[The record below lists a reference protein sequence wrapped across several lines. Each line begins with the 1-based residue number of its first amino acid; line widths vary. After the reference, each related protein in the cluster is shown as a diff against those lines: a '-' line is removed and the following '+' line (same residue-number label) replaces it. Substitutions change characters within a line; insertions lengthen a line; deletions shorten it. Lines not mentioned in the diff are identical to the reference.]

1 MKKARRAAAVI
12 TTKAAS
18 ADGAEEGNKLFPT
31 VKPERAEQRNDPRL
45 FERALTPQQLADG
58 VDEYFAM
65 CKETGRKPTR
75 PGLCNHLGIT
85 TGTWD
90 KWNRGGQGDG
100 GEKKGLVKG
109 DSIRQYSLIAKRAQ
123 QQMSDELE
131 QRTDTM
137 ALFLLKQ
144 AFYGGYTDKTD
155 NSAAGNL
162 SVSITFGETHKNT
175 ARGYGK

>member
-12 TTKAAS
+12 ITKAAS
-18 ADGAEEGNKLFPT
+18 ADGATEAEELSPSVSAEPT
-31 VKPERAEQRNDPRL
+31 ETAKDQRL
-45 FERALTPQQLADG
+45 FERVLTPQQLADG

-90 KWNRGGQGDG
+90 KWNRGGQGDS

-109 DSIRQYSLIAKRAQ
+109 DSIKQYTLIAKRAQ

-144 AFYGGYTDKTD
+144 AFYGGYTDKADT
-155 NSAAGNL
+155 SAAGNL
-162 SVSITFGETHKNT
+162 SVNITFGETHKNT